1 MAEDHEMVEIEEMIV
16 RVRDRRPGK
25 DSVRIFMNQGKG
37 DGVGLHLL
45 LGQLANQAGIK
56 RDNVHNVE
64 LKDRFSFFDVPA
76 KAGKK
81 LVGLKDFKI
90 HERETRFELSK

>member
-1 MAEDHEMVEIEEMIV
+1 
-16 RVRDRRPGK
+16 
-25 DSVRIFMNQGKG
+25 MNQGKG

-81 LVGLKDFKI
+81 LVGLKGFKI

>member
-1 MAEDHEMVEIEEMIV
+1 
-16 RVRDRRPGK
+16 
-25 DSVRIFMNQGKG
+25 MNQGKG

-76 KAGKK
+76 RAGKN
-81 LVGLKDFKI
+81 LLAQGFKI
-90 HERETRFELSK
+90 HERETRFELSSN